1 MMCIIHF
8 YFPFLFLGPPL
19 TSADPFFFLNE
30 LLSYLHGGMNSLES
44 RILNKVIQTQRDKS
58 F

>member
-1 MMCIIHF
+1 MMRLIHF

-19 TSADPFFFLNE
+19 TSADPFLLLNE
-30 LLSYLHGGMNSLES
+30 LFSYLHGGMKSLES